1 MGKADTMPAAS
12 GVVVGPEKSLNRSDV
27 EVRNKDMSDEH
38 LEAAIDLACEAVATF
53 KTELEV
59 AEFIKQNFDVR
70 FGPKWHCVVG
80 RHFASHVSY
89 EPNHYVYLKVGR
101 EVILLFKSGGGGS
114 TTV

>member
-1 MGKADTMPAAS
+1 MKKTGPANTMATEAKQEKFR
-12 GVVVGPEKSLNRSDV
+12 PEDV
-27 EVRNKDMSDEH
+27 EIRNRDISETH
-38 LEAAIDLACEAVATF
+38 LQAAIELACLAVSTF

-59 AEFIKQNFDVR
+59 AEYIKQKFDER

-101 EVILLFKSGGGGS
+101 EVVLLFKSGGAPS
-114 TTV
+114 

>member
-1 MGKADTMPAAS
+1 MAKADTVTAATA
-12 GVVVGPEKSLNRSDV
+12 GGGAVDKPLNRGDV

-38 LEAAIDLACEAVATF
+38 LDAAIDLACEAVATF

-59 AEFIKQNFDVR
+59 AEYIKQNFDSR

-101 EVILLFKSGGGGS
+101 EVILLFKSGGT